1 MELDNAIATP
11 LYKQLEKLI
20 LDKITNG
27 TLTPGNKLPTENEL
41 SEQYHVSRVTVRKA
55 LSALDSQ
62 GYLEKKSGKGTF
74 IAEKKMQRSLS
85 PAVVSFSQICQHM
98 NQKPGS
104 KTIKIAIEDPT
115 PHEAELM
122 GLDETEKILVMYAII
137 HPIFNSG

>member
-55 LSALDSQ
+55 FAALYSQ
-62 GYLEKKSGKGTF
+62 GYLGKKSGKGTF
-74 IAEKKMQRSLS
+74 IAEKKMQRSLY
-85 PAVVSFSQICQHM
+85 VRLR
-98 NQKPGS
+98 KEW
-104 KTIKIAIEDPT
+104 TILPQAIPDYFPK
-115 PHEAELM
+115 L
-122 GLDETEKILVMYAII
+122 
-137 HPIFNSG
+137 

>member
-27 TLTPGNKLPTENEL
+27 TLTPGSKLPTENEL

-55 LSALDSQ
+55 LAALDSQ

-74 IAEKKMQRSLS
+74 IAEKKMQRSLYVRLRKEWTILPQAIPDYFPKLWLIS
-85 PAVVSFSQICQHM
+85 GATAVDELSVLYHFHRRTRYYACCGLHRIYP
-98 NQKPGS
+98 QKS
-104 KTIKIAIEDPT
+104 
-115 PHEAELM
+115 
-122 GLDETEKILVMYAII
+122 
-137 HPIFNSG
+137 